1 MLGLPNVLGSAWPA
15 MYEQLDVSTA
25 SAGIISMI
33 LSAATI
39 CGALLCDKMIKSIG
53 AGRLTL
59 ISLLV
64 TATSLIGFS
73 MGRHF
78 ILLCLWSIPLGVG
91 MGFIDAS
98 LNNVVA
104 LHYKAI
110 HMSWLHAFWGVG
122 ASIGPMIMSFFLV
135 SQNSWEAGYRS
146 IGLIQ
151 FAFIIIFLLMF
162 KLWKKIPTT
171 FADTEEV
178 GQKSSSMKQLLKL
191 PGVKQS
197 LLIFF
202 FYCALE
208 ATVGLWASSY
218 LVITKQISEEVA
230 ALWVALY
237 FGGITVGRFM
247 AGFLT
252 MKLSHK
258 KLIGLGSGLVGLG
271 VAFLFFPVPESYLL
285 IALFLIGFGCAPIF
299 PSLMHETPNNFGTK
313 NSQAIIG
320 IQMAFAY
327 MGSMFMPPLF
337 GVIAEQ
343 TSYYLFPF
351 YLAGFL
357 VLMVVMTGWLYQL
370 VGRKDSLK
378 Q

>member
-1 MLGLPNVLGSAWPA
+1 
-15 MYEQLDVSTA
+15 MYEHLGVSAA

-39 CGALLCDKMIKSIG
+39 CGALLSDKMIKRIG

-73 MGRHF
+73 MSAHF
-78 ILLCLWSIPLGVG
+78 ILLCLWSIPLGIG

-110 HMSWLHAFWGVG
+110 HMNWLHAFWGVG
-122 ASIGPMIMSFFLV
+122 ASIGPIIMSFFLV
-135 SQNSWEAGYRS
+135 RQNSWEAGYLS

-151 FAFIIIFLLMF
+151 FAFVAVFLLTF
-162 KLWKKIPTT
+162 KLWKKIPIPAT
-171 FADTEEV
+171 DSDEPQQE
-178 GQKSSSMKQLLKL
+178 SSSAAQLIKI
-191 PGVKQS
+191 PGVAQS
-197 LLIFF
+197 LFLFF
-202 FYCALE
+202 FYCAIE

-218 LVITKQISEEVA
+218 LVIVRQLAEEVA

-247 AGFLT
+247 AGFLS
-252 MKLSHK
+252 MRLNHQR
-258 KLIGLGSGLVGLG
+258 LIGLGSGLIGLG
-271 VAFLFFPVPESYLL
+271 TMILFLPVSENWLL

-299 PSLMHETPNNFGTK
+299 PSLMHETPNNFGKK
-313 NSQAIIG
+313 NSGAIIG
-320 IQMAFAY
+320 MQMAFAY
-327 MGSMFMPPLF
+327 MGSMFMPPIF
-337 GVIAEQ
+337 GVLAVRI
-343 TSYYLFPF
+343 SYNLFPI
-351 YLAGFL
+351 YIAGFL
-357 VLMVVMTGWLYQL
+357 VLMVITTRWLYRLTGNQL
-370 VGRKDSLK
+370 S
-378 Q
+378 